1 MIFNKDSV
9 LLGVGFGVLIPLL
22 FYFLQDNII
31 PIIVGHSFSQ
41 KSMQLFGLIC
51 NIPFFRY
58 YLINL
63 KYEKPGRGILFATF
77 IYALIWVYV
86 NKEFI

>member
-1 MIFNKDSV
+1 MIFNKDSA
-9 LLGVGFGVLIPLL
+9 LLGFCLGVVIPLL
-22 FYFLQDNII
+22 VYFLQENII
-31 PIIVGHSFSQ
+31 PIIIGHSFSQ

-63 KYEKPGRGILFATF
+63 KYDKTGRGILFSTF
-77 IYALIWVYV
+77 IYALIWIYV